1 MHKCASMYSFE
12 LLSAVSTLLVVFAG
26 TPLTEEDSDALE
38 KLLLDNKISLT
49 GERTYETVKHCL
61 RELGHEKLATNLRAN
76 LDKGG

>member
-1 MHKCASMYSFE
+1 MSVCIHLVFFL

-49 GERTYETVKHCL
+49 GERTYETVVHHL
-61 RELGHEKLATNLRAN
+61 RELGHMELAANLREN

>member
-1 MHKCASMYSFE
+1 MYS
-12 LLSAVSTLLVVFAG
+12 LSAVSTLLVVYAG

-49 GERTYETVKHCL
+49 GERTYETVEHYL

-76 LDKGG
+76 LDKGW